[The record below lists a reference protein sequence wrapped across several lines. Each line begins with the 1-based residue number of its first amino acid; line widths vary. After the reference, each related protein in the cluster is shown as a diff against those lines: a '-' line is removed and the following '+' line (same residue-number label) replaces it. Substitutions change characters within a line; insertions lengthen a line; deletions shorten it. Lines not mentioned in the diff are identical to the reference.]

1 MSAHQS
7 PIEDRLLTIKDV
19 CDKLS
24 LSKTKIY
31 DMIRSNEF
39 PAGHQLGARCTRW
52 PLSKVES
59 WMRERLAATSDDT
72 ANVAKAA

>member
-1 MSAHQS
+1 MSANQNAL
-7 PIEDRLLTIKDV
+7 EDRLLTIKDV

-31 DMIRSNEF
+31 NMIRSNEF

-52 PLSKVES
+52 PLSKVEN

-72 ANVAKAA
+72 AKAA